1 MRKRFSLTLIA
12 LLVILPP
19 LLPSG
24 GLAPAAALEP
34 GKNQQNLN
42 YSRQGSIFEKGAAL
56 EEEEVNLMRPS

>member
-1 MRKRFSLTLIA
+1 MRKKVFLTLIA

-42 YSRQGSIFEKGAAL
+42 YSRQGSILKRAL
-56 EEEEVNLMRPS
+56 HLRKRVNLMRPS